1 MEILQKRGA
10 LTHFQILGEIS
21 KQEPNLKQK
30 DLAER
35 LNITIQAVSENIKIL
50 TEKGY
55 ITSNDGRAP
64 YKITQKGIA
73 KVKKDAIILRKYSD
87 SVLETMTYYKSVW
100 PALAKEDLK
109 EGDEVGLYMEDG
121 KLYASLNAQTS
132 AFADVILDTKKGFD
146 VSLTNLKGT
155 IDIKNSKVLIVTLP
169 LIKDGGSRSADMK
182 LVKEI
187 YTEKYKNYGF
197 ESLDKVA
204 VIGTVS
210 HAVANNLNIPID
222 IEYGVTSATVS
233 AIRKGLNIF
242 ILCVGDMTKNITKE
256 LEDNDIQ
263 YQVIDTKLQ
272 KKI

>member
-132 AFADVILDTKKGFD
+132 AFADVIHDTKKGYD

-155 IDIKNSKVLIVTLP
+155 IDIKNSK
-169 LIKDGGSRSADMK
+169 GSRSADMK

-263 YQVIDTKLQ
+263 YQVIDAKLQ
-272 KKI
+272 KNI

>member
-87 SVLETMTYYKSVW
+87 SVL
-100 PALAKEDLK
+100 
-109 EGDEVGLYMEDG
+109 
-121 KLYASLNAQTS
+121 
-132 AFADVILDTKKGFD
+132 
-146 VSLTNLKGT
+146 
-155 IDIKNSKVLIVTLP
+155 IDIKNSKALIVTLP

-210 HAVANNLNIPID
+210 HAVANNLDIPID
-222 IEYGVTSATVS
+222 IEYGVTSAAVS
-233 AIRKGLNIF
+233 AIRKGLNVF

-263 YQVIDTKLQ
+263 YQVIDAKLQ

>member
-1 MEILQKRGA
+1 MMEE
-10 LTHFQILGEIS
+10 HH
-21 KQEPNLKQK
+21 N
-30 DLAER
+30 
-35 LNITIQAVSENIKIL
+35 
-50 TEKGY
+50 
-55 ITSNDGRAP
+55 GRAP

-146 VSLTNLKGT
+146 VSLT
-155 IDIKNSKVLIVTLP
+155 KVLIVTLP

-182 LVKEI
+182 LVKDI

-197 ESLDKVA
+197 DSLDKVA

-233 AIRKGLNIF
+233 AIRKGLNVF

-256 LEDNDIQ
+256 LEDNDI
-263 YQVIDTKLQ
+263 YFYF
-272 KKI
+272 

>member
-1 MEILQKRGA
+1 
-10 LTHFQILGEIS
+10 
-21 KQEPNLKQK
+21 
-30 DLAER
+30 
-35 LNITIQAVSENIKIL
+35 
-50 TEKGY
+50 
-55 ITSNDGRAP
+55 
-64 YKITQKGIA
+64 
-73 KVKKDAIILRKYSD
+73 
-87 SVLETMTYYKSVW
+87 
-100 PALAKEDLK
+100 
-109 EGDEVGLYMEDG
+109 MEDG

-155 IDIKNSKVLIVTLP
+155 IDIKNSKALIVTLP

-210 HAVANNLNIPID
+210 HAVANNLDIPID
-222 IEYGVTSATVS
+222 IEYGVTSAAVS
-233 AIRKGLNIF
+233 AIRKGLNVF

-263 YQVIDTKLQ
+263 YQVIDAKLQ

>member
-1 MEILQKRGA
+1 M
-10 LTHFQILGEIS
+10 
-21 KQEPNLKQK
+21 
-30 DLAER
+30 
-35 LNITIQAVSENIKIL
+35 
-50 TEKGY
+50 
-55 ITSNDGRAP
+55 
-64 YKITQKGIA
+64 
-73 KVKKDAIILRKYSD
+73 
-87 SVLETMTYYKSVW
+87 
-100 PALAKEDLK
+100 
-109 EGDEVGLYMEDG
+109 
-121 KLYASLNAQTS
+121 
-132 AFADVILDTKKGFD
+132 
-146 VSLTNLKGT
+146 
-155 IDIKNSKVLIVTLP
+155 LIVTLP

-182 LVKEI
+182 LVKDI

-197 ESLDKVA
+197 DSLDKVA

-263 YQVIDTKLQ
+263 YQVIDAKLQ